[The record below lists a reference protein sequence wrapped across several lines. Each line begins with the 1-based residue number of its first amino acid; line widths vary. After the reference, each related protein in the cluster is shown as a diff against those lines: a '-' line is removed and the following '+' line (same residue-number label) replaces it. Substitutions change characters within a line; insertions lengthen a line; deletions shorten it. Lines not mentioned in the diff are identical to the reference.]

1 MKDAEQPKFIHLRCH
16 SEYSVTDGIVKIEEY
31 LNRALEVDMPALAL
45 TDLSNLFGAVKFY
58 KKAIDKKIKPII
70 GCDVWLQNKKNRE
83 QPYRTLILCQSQE
96 GYLNL
101 SRLISKSFLEN
112 QYKGRAEVKSEWLLE
127 EFNAGLIILS
137 GALQGEVGQ
146 LILNDKVK
154 EASEITLKW
163 QEKFGD
169 RFYLELQ
176 RYAEGKLLEDQE
188 RYIQQALHL
197 ATQNQIP
204 VVATHPIQFMQE
216 GDFRAHETKTCIA
229 EGYVLAD
236 SRRPKTFSPNQ
247 FFKDGDAMASLFKD
261 IPSAIENSVE
271 IAKRCN
277 FSFHLGETY
286 LPNFPIPEGI
296 KIDEFLK
303 LEAEKGLKQR
313 LESLPNK
320 EAIDEKIYF
329 DRLNFEVDVINQMG
343 YAGYFLIVS
352 DFINWSKQ
360 NNIPVGPGR
369 GSGAGSV
376 VAFSLGITDL
386 DPIEYNL
393 SLIHI

>member
-1 MKDAEQPKFIHLRCH
+1 
-16 SEYSVTDGIVKIEEY
+16 
-31 LNRALEVDMPALAL
+31 
-45 TDLSNLFGAVKFY
+45 
-58 KKAIDKKIKPII
+58 
-70 GCDVWLQNKKNRE
+70 
-83 QPYRTLILCQSQE
+83 
-96 GYLNL
+96 
-101 SRLISKSFLEN
+101 
-112 QYKGRAEVKSEWLLE
+112 LLE
-127 EFNAGLIILS
+127 DFNKGLIILS
-137 GALQGEVGQ
+137 GALQGEIGQ
-146 LILNDKVK
+146 LILNDKAK
-154 EASEITLKW
+154 EASEVVLKW

-197 ATQNQIP
+197 ASQNGIP
-204 VVATHPIQFMQE
+204 VVATHPIQFMQAD
-216 GDFRAHETKTCIA
+216 DFRAHETKTCIA

-247 FFKDGDAMASLFKD
+247 FFKDGEAMADLFKD
-261 IPSAIENSVE
+261 IPSAIENSLE

-277 FSFHLGETY
+277 FSFHLGDTY
-286 LPNFPIPEGI
+286 LPNFPIPEGM

-303 LEAEKGLKQR
+303 LEAESGLKER
-313 LESLPNK
+313 LESLPNQ
-320 EAIDEKIYF
+320 EVIDEKIYF

-376 VAFSLGITDL
+376 VAYSLGITDL

-393 SLIHI
+393 LFERFLNPDRVSMPDFDFYSWMASLN